1 MIKTNSLN
9 RPKVPESINDLSFSK
24 SLIPILASHLNKLH
38 GINESNRYWEFLI
51 LPHIQLMSERI
62 VDRLVRIQEGN
73 FFEDIFVKEITQDN
87 EMTHDPLFWF
97 SQKPENEQFILR
109 KIIEFLE
116 KSSINSNQT
125 ILNKN
130 ETLNDLDKSFS
141 NFSLLVFKRML
152 RNFIEKFVKFPLEFI
167 YKEIRIRQFYRSK
180 NSKVFILRDF
190 LDDKTERNLKN
201 KMQFIK
207 SSNLQFYL
215 ERKSSEV
222 LSLKMHKTFTNFR
235 SESLNLSAHLTSMP
249 ELKLYIKFL
258 EKNLLSLLP
267 SFCVEEYN
275 YFRSFLK
282 GIRSDFIISD
292 SIVFWDAVSRHVF
305 ADQKS
310 KGSKSL
316 VFQHGGGFDIER
328 YNSFEIM
335 EQDFSDQFIPWR
347 DSQQISGLISRAS
360 LIKANYRYANKIFSP
375 SVDVLIIGTMFK
387 DFHIYNVGHHPIFDN
402 LVTERVKNLIKL
414 LNENGISTKY
424 RPYGWKEDRVSI
436 VEGIR
441 LGKVTSIYQEILHAK
456 LIICCKPTTTVN
468 DCLSVGRYPILF
480 FGEEQTHRSFVRD
493 SLDALKKEKFY
504 FDDPKECAE
513 YIASLE
519 DDFSTPKN
527 TTKKIFHKLFGERI
541 AASDD
546 LLRIIQEFTKS
557 S

>member
-38 GINESNRYWEFLI
+38 GLNESNRYWEFLI

-130 ETLNDLDKSFS
+130 ETLNDLDKSLS

-222 LSLKMHKTFTNFR
+222 LSLKMQKTFANFR
-235 SESLNLSAHLTSMP
+235 SQSLNLSA
-249 ELKLYIKFL
+249 
-258 EKNLLSLLP
+258 
-267 SFCVEEYN
+267 
-275 YFRSFLK
+275 
-282 GIRSDFIISD
+282 
-292 SIVFWDAVSRHVF
+292 
-305 ADQKS
+305 
-310 KGSKSL
+310 
-316 VFQHGGGFDIER
+316 
-328 YNSFEIM
+328 
-335 EQDFSDQFIPWR
+335 
-347 DSQQISGLISRAS
+347 
-360 LIKANYRYANKIFSP
+360 
-375 SVDVLIIGTMFK
+375 
-387 DFHIYNVGHHPIFDN
+387 
-402 LVTERVKNLIKL
+402 
-414 LNENGISTKY
+414 
-424 RPYGWKEDRVSI
+424 
-436 VEGIR
+436 
-441 LGKVTSIYQEILHAK
+441 
-456 LIICCKPTTTVN
+456 
-468 DCLSVGRYPILF
+468 
-480 FGEEQTHRSFVRD
+480 
-493 SLDALKKEKFY
+493 
-504 FDDPKECAE
+504 
-513 YIASLE
+513 
-519 DDFSTPKN
+519 
-527 TTKKIFHKLFGERI
+527 
-541 AASDD
+541 
-546 LLRIIQEFTKS
+546 
-557 S
+557 